1 MLESIQF
8 FSSPE
13 EWMLLFTL
21 TVLEIILGID
31 NVIFIALLVE
41 KLPKSQRKTV
51 RQLGISLA
59 LLMRVVMLFG
69 ATTIAAMTEP
79 LFFITP
85 DFGVSGR
92 DLLLFFGG
100 LFLVVKGSKE
110 LWSMVQNQSEH
121 NNISVSK
128 RFWGVV
134 FQVIAIDFVFSFDSV
149 ITAVGMTTH
158 LLTIVLAVSISMV
171 VMLMAIGPIGGFIE
185 RHPSLKV
192 IAIAFVWMIGAFLIS
207 ESLHWNVDKGYLYM
221 AVFFSTVT
229 EYFNILIARKR
240 GQHR

>member
-1 MLESIQF
+1 
-8 FSSPE
+8 
-13 EWMLLFTL
+13 
-21 TVLEIILGID
+21 
-31 NVIFIALLVE
+31 
-41 KLPKSQRKTV
+41 
-51 RQLGISLA
+51 
-59 LLMRVVMLFG
+59 
-69 ATTIAAMTEP
+69 
-79 LFFITP
+79 
-85 DFGVSGR
+85 
-92 DLLLFFGG
+92 
-100 LFLVVKGSKE
+100 
-110 LWSMVQNQSEH
+110 MVQNQSEH